1 VVSSAAIW
9 AANIEGQMTHIARRC
24 WALGICFSLSI
35 SSAFA
40 DPAPVKIFTVP
51 AVAETEPAKSLEDA
65 ADDAE
70 IWLNPVDPAKSII
83 FGTDKKSGLQAL
95 DLDGSERDF
104 FAVGRVNNVDL
115 RDGWKTA
122 EGAGRVLI
130 GASNRTQKGISFFEL
145 DPVTLQT
152 THNEVS
158 FVATDLSDPY
168 GFCMY
173 RSAAT
178 GEVSAIVIGKDGEF
192 RQFVLSATPTGIA
205 AKLVRQFG
213 FGSIAEGCVADDRTG
228 MLYVGDE
235 LRGIW
240 RLGAEPNSG
249 DARELI
255 AKVDGVDLVE
265 DIEGVTLAPVGKDG
279 GYLIA
284 SVQGNSTFA
293 VFTLPDAKLVARFGI
308 AASADNAVDAVTG
321 TDGIALRLGNFGPKY
336 PGGIFVAQ
344 DDVNEGSAQNF
355 KLVSW
360 ADVLSKLADGN

>member
-1 VVSSAAIW
+1 MAEPV
-9 AANIEGQMTHIARRC
+9 
-24 WALGICFSLSI
+24 
-35 SSAFA
+35 
-40 DPAPVKIFTVP
+40 PVKNFTVP
-51 AVAETEPAKSLEDA
+51 AIAETEPAKSLEDA

-70 IWLNPVDPAKSII
+70 VWFNPADPAKSMI
-83 FGTDKKSGLQAL
+83 FATDKKSGLQAL
-95 DLDGSERDF
+95 NLDGSERDF

-122 EGAGRVLI
+122 DGASRVLI
-130 GASNRTQKGISFFEL
+130 GASNRTKMGISFFEL
-145 DPVTLQT
+145 DPETMQT
-152 THNEVS
+152 THNELS

-173 RSAAT
+173 RSATT
-178 GEVSAIVIGKDGEF
+178 GEVSAIVIGKDGQF
-192 RQFVLSATPTGIA
+192 RQYVLSATQTGVS

-228 MLYVGDE
+228 LLYVGDE

-240 RLGAEPNSG
+240 RLGAEPSSG

-255 AKVDGVDLVE
+255 ATVDGVDLVE
-265 DIEGVTLAPVGKDG
+265 DIEGVTLAPVGNDG

-293 VFTLPDAKLVARFGI
+293 VFALPDVKLVARFGI
-308 AASADNAVDAVTG
+308 AASTDGSVDGVTG

-336 PGGIFVAQ
+336 PGGVFVAQ

-355 KLVSW
+355 KIVSW
-360 ADVLSKLADGN
+360 ADVLNKLENGN